1 MAAGGAD
8 KFSVLLP
15 TYNERENLPL
25 VVWLLART
33 FQERYRPRG
42 AVPGGWG
49 RCGVRTPPHC
59 RCEVR

>member
-15 TYNERENLPL
+15 TYNERDNLPL

-33 FQERYRPRG
+33 FQERYQPRG
-42 AVPGGWG
+42 EGPEAGGG
-49 RCGVRTPPHC
+49 AG
-59 RCEVR
+59 